1 MKALPE
7 SSWLVL
13 LHDEFAAEFAG
24 FPLELRRQIYALIK
38 LLEHFGPRLNRPHVD
53 TLKGSKYANM
63 KELRLSACD
72 GEWRVAFAF
81 DVKRQAILL
90 VGGDK
95 AGVAQGRFY
104 RNLIR
109 IAEERFRQHLLSLAE
124 E

>member
-7 SSWLVL
+7 RSWQVL
-13 LHDEFAAEFAG
+13 LQDEFVVEFSA
-24 FPLELRRQIYALIK
+24 FPLDVRRQIYALIK
-38 LLEHFGPRLNRPHVD
+38 LLEHFGPSLNRPHVD

-63 KELRLSACD
+63 KELRFSTRN

-95 AGVAQGRFY
+95 AGVTQSRFY
-104 RNLIR
+104 RNLIG